1 MAQGMAI
8 DEPTVSLDA
17 LMALGS
23 DARVEVIDGEIVYMS
38 PVGIRHQFISGNLF
52 NLWHP
57 FVIQNK
63 LGFVFFDGLIYLLH
77 QRGKRLKGSL
87 VPDVSFVAKA
97 NFSKDWDIDRPFP
110 GAPTIAVEISSPN
123 DEPENLLKRVR
134 MYLDAGTEAVW
145 AVYPETREVHIYTA
159 DGAIQRYFDDMT
171 IDMGGFMPGLTI
183 PLPAIFAL
191 PELE

>member
-1 MAQGMAI
+1 MAQCTLI
-8 DEPTVSLDA
+8 DEPTVPLDA

-38 PVGIRHQFISGNLF
+38 PVGIRHQLIGGNIF
-52 NLWHP
+52 NLWYT
-57 FVIQNK
+57 FVTQNQ

-77 QRGKRLKGSL
+77 RSGKRLRGSL

-97 NFSKDWDIDRPFP
+97 DFPKDWDIDRPFP
-110 GAPTIAVEISSPN
+110 GAPTIAVEIVSPN
-123 DEPENLLKRVR
+123 DEPERLIRRVR
-134 MYLDAGTEAVW
+134 MYLDAGTQAVW

-159 DGAIQRYFDDMT
+159 DGAIKRYFDDMT
-171 IDMGGFMPGLTI
+171 IDMGAFMPGLTI
-183 PLPAIFAL
+183 PLSAIFAM

>member
-1 MAQGMAI
+1 MAQCTLI
-8 DEPTVSLDA
+8 DEPTVPLDA

-38 PVGIRHQFISGNLF
+38 PVGIRHQLIGGNIF
-52 NLWHP
+52 NLWYA
-57 FVIQNK
+57 FVTQNQ

-77 QRGKRLKGSL
+77 RSGKRLRGSL

-97 NFSKDWDIDRPFP
+97 DFPKDWDIDRPFP
-110 GAPTIAVEISSPN
+110 GAPTIAVEIVSPN
-123 DEPENLLKRVR
+123 DEPERLIRRVR

-171 IDMGGFMPGLTI
+171 IDMGAFMPGLTI
-183 PLPAIFAL
+183 PLPAIFAM

>member
-1 MAQGMAI
+1 MAQQMAI

-17 LMALGS
+17 LMALES

-38 PVGIRHQFISGNLF
+38 PVGIRHQLIGGNLF

-57 FVIQNK
+57 YVIQNE
-63 LGFVFFDGLIYLLH
+63 LGVVFFDGLIYPLH

-97 NFSKDWDIDRPFP
+97 DFPKNWDIDRLFP
-110 GAPTIAVEISSPN
+110 GAPTIAVEIISPN
-123 DEPENLLKRVR
+123 DEPERLIRRVR
-134 MYLDAGTEAVW
+134 MYLDARTEAVW
-145 AVYPETREVHIYTA
+145 AIYPETQEVHIYTA
-159 DGAIQRYFDDMT
+159 EGPIQRFYGDMT
-171 IDMGGFMPGLTI
+171 IDMGAFMPGLTI
-183 PLPAIFAL
+183 PLPAIFAM